1 MRRSTWYVQ
10 IFHLHLILEPV
21 DLSSSIH
28 EQTMLGY
35 LNVKPPSCYCGV
47 VQAKGDHDAADEL
60 WEVTHEYWG
69 AQLYKFFRK
78 HGGLWHKLG
87 QYVSARA
94 DIFPAPFVKR
104 LGKLQDELPQQ
115 KVDEIHKI
123 IEKEMG
129 KPVDS
134 VRVAWMSGCDKTT
147 DRIGHDLGI
156 CEQ

>member
-1 MRRSTWYVQ
+1 MN
-10 IFHLHLILEPV
+10 
-21 DLSSSIH
+21 LSPSIYG
-28 EQTMLGY
+28 QTKPGC

-47 VQAKGDHDAADEL
+47 AQAKGDHDAADEL
-60 WEVTHEYWG
+60 WEITHEYWG

-129 KPVDS
+129 KPIDS
-134 VRVAWMSGCDKTT
+134 VRVPLTNGCDEST
-147 DRIGHDLGI
+147 DKNYRDFGI
-156 CEQ
+156 CEQYHSVRIK